1 MEYRAGSC
9 GQKSPGDVELAPAI
23 TFLCTLNSMKIKTSA
38 LKLLVNLFLLTAGS
52 LLCAAAINGILI
64 PSQFLAGGISGL
76 SLLIHYVMPV
86 VPVGVAN
93 FLLNIPL
100 FVVGWMF
107 VGRRFFWYSLA
118 GMMIFSAALFM
129 PVPALPIN
137 DPLLKAL
144 SAGILSGIGS
154 GIILKSLGSGGGLD
168 ILSVILLKRFSIRI
182 GTTVMGFN
190 ALLLMACLFRFNL
203 EIVLY
208 TLIYF
213 FVTTQLVNVVVTGL
227 NQRKA
232 VMVVSPQWQEIAN
245 EIMATMQRGV
255 TIVNGEGGY
264 TGQPLRIIWSV
275 VTFQELSR
283 FKEMVTSHD
292 PQAFMVVTETLEV
305 MGKGIGN
312 QPHW

>member
-1 MEYRAGSC
+1 
-9 GQKSPGDVELAPAI
+9 
-23 TFLCTLNSMKIKTSA
+23 
-38 LKLLVNLFLLTAGS
+38 
-52 LLCAAAINGILI
+52 
-64 PSQFLAGGISGL
+64 
-76 SLLIHYVMPV
+76 
-86 VPVGVAN
+86 
-93 FLLNIPL
+93 
-100 FVVGWMF
+100 
-107 VGRRFFWYSLA
+107 
-118 GMMIFSAALFM
+118 MMIFSAALFM